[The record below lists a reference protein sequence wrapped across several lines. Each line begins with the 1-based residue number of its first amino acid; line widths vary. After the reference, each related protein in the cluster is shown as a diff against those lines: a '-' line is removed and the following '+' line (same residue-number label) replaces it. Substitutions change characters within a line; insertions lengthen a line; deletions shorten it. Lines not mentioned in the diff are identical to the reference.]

1 MYHSSHV
8 CHYYKLIEQRIKTVI
23 VNSCGVVTA
32 EQNRLL
38 GSDLFYA
45 ISVLGYQQ
53 VHMHELI
60 FYCHSTFYEL

>member
-1 MYHSSHV
+1 
-8 CHYYKLIEQRIKTVI
+8 LF

-45 ISVLGYQQ
+45 MSVSEYQQ
-53 VHMHELI
+53 VHMHQLI
-60 FYCHSTFYEL
+60 FCCHSTFYTL